1 MKFFQS
7 FFLLFLFAPFF
18 TIIAQD
24 SPTVE
29 KNLFKINIL
38 LPGVV
43 YEHGF
48 KAKNTL
54 YSELSFGIGYRNN
67 DYYGS
72 GWSFYPNITEQFRH
86 YYNLEKRAS
95 KGKVTAHNSGGFI
108 ALHANYN
115 FRPISSNDS
124 YSSTET
130 SFTIAAVWG
139 FQRTYKGNFNL
150 GLNMGPGYTINSYSE
165 DSGFVPVLNFSL
177 GWVIG
182 K

>member
-1 MKFFQS
+1 MKLS
-7 FFLLFLFAPFF
+7 LSIVLFLLFTPLFNVV
-18 TIIAQD
+18 AQENP
-24 SPTVE
+24 SVE
-29 KNLFKINIL
+29 KNLFKINML
-38 LPGVV
+38 LLGVA

-48 KAKNTL
+48 DTKNTL
-54 YSELSFGIGYRNN
+54 YSELSFGVGYRDSGFN
-67 DYYGS
+67 GS
-72 GWSFYPNITEQFRH
+72 SWSFYPSITEQFRH
-86 YYNLEKRAS
+86 YYNLEKRTN
-95 KGKVTAHNSGGFI
+95 KGKVTTNNSGGFI

-130 SFTIAAVWG
+130 SFTIAPLWG

-150 GLNMGPGYTINSYSE
+150 GLNIGAGYTVNSYSE

>member
-1 MKFFQS
+1 MKFSHLF
-7 FFLLFLFAPFF
+7 FFLLLFSPLIK
-18 TIIAQD
+18 TIAQD
-24 SPTVE
+24 TPTVE
-29 KNLFKINIL
+29 KNQFKINL
-38 LPGVV
+38 VLPGFV

-48 KAKNTL
+48 NYKNTL
-54 YSELSFGIGYRNN
+54 YSGISFGIGYRNN

-72 GWSFYPNITEQFRH
+72 GWSFYPTITEQFRH
-86 YYNLEKRAS
+86 YYNLERRAS
-95 KGKVTAHNSGGFI
+95 KGKVTAHNSGGFV
-108 ALHANYN
+108 ALHTNYN

-130 SFTIAAVWG
+130 SFTIAPVWG

-150 GLNMGPGYTINSYSE
+150 GFNIGAGYTINSYSE

>member
-1 MKFFQS
+1 MKKYVCV
-7 FFLLFLFAPFF
+7 LLNL
-18 TIIAQD
+18 IIFSSLYSQD
-24 SPTVE
+24 SPKVK
-29 KNLFKINIL
+29 KNQFKINVL
-38 LPGVV
+38 LPGVA

-48 KAKNTL
+48 SNKNTL

-67 DYYGS
+67 DFYGS
-72 GWSFYPNITEQFRH
+72 AWSFYPNITEQFRH
-86 YYNLEKRAS
+86 YYNLEKRTS
-95 KGKVTAHNSGGFI
+95 KGKVTAHNSGGFV

-115 FRPISSNDS
+115 FRPITSNDA
-124 YSSTET
+124 YYSTET
-130 SFTIAAVWG
+130 SFTIAPVWG

-150 GLNMGPGYTINSYSE
+150 GLNLGAGYTINSYSE